1 MQPMTSK
8 SPATN
13 RGKDRSGLLRA
24 ALHADTVA
32 AACRA
37 IEAAIA
43 AGDPAPDLARLA
55 ARAGFS
61 AWQFHRVF
69 KAATGVTPKAYA
81 AGLRAGRVRGE
92 LGRAGSVTGAL
103 HDAGYQSPARFY
115 AQAGAVLGMK
125 PAAYRKGGADTDIR
139 FAIGQ
144 TSLGAILVAASSR
157 GVCAISLGE
166 DPEALAHELQDR
178 FPKARLTGADAAFKR
193 LVVQVVALVEHPDN
207 AAAAKLP
214 LDVCGTAF
222 QQRVWQALRR
232 IPAGRTLSYTE
243 LAARIGPPNAV
254 RAVASAC
261 AANTLA
267 IAIPCHR
274 VVRNDGALAGYR
286 WGVERK
292 RSLLDREA
300 LKRK

>member
-1 MQPMTSK
+1 MNAMPSK
-8 SPATN
+8 FPATN
-13 RGKDRSGLLRA
+13 RAKDRGKLLRA
-24 ALHADTVA
+24 ALHADSVA
-32 AACRA
+32 AACRE

-43 AGDPAPDLARLA
+43 AGGPAPGLAHLA
-55 ARAGFS
+55 ERTGFS
-61 AWQFHRVF
+61 AWHFQRVF
-69 KAATGVTPKAYA
+69 KSATGITPKAYA
-81 AGLRAGRVRGE
+81 AAVRAGRVRDE
-92 LGRAGSVTGAL
+92 LARAGTVTGAL

-115 AQAGAVLGMK
+115 EQAGAVLGMK
-125 PAAYRKGGADTDIR
+125 PAAYRAGGTDTDIR

-144 TSLGAILVAASSR
+144 TSLGAILVAASAR
-157 GVCAISLGE
+157 GVCAISLGA
-166 DPEALAHELQDR
+166 DPDALARELQDR
-178 FPKARLTGADAAFKR
+178 FPKARLTGSDTAFEH
-193 LVVQVVALVEHPDN
+193 LVAQVVALVEHPDN

-214 LDVCGTAF
+214 LDVRGTAF

-243 LAARIGPPNAV
+243 LAARIGAPNAV
-254 RAVASAC
+254 RAVAGAC

-267 IAIPCHR
+267 VAIPCHR

-300 LKRK
+300 SKRK